1 MEDTSDAAKGGLFS
15 GSRSTAVETPRT
27 AAPVRGRTVDQEPG
41 SLFTGGGTDDAFTAR
56 EGPPGPQGPQG
67 PRGRAGEMGTPGFG
81 IDNVTITPSN
91 AQPGDTVTLTVSY
104 EGSTRTSAVTF
115 TIPENGAAGSGIAN
129 IAIDTGQSVG
139 NGTRYRL
146 TITYDDGDSNTV
158 DFIAPVGPQGIQGN
172 PGNPGTDAS
181 DIDSVTVDATDPTAA
196 TFTFTLENGDTVG
209 PSNAINIQGPMGN
222 QGDPGAGLDNV
233 VIDDSDPTAA
243 TFRFQTTAG
252 NTFTS
257 NAVDIEGPQGPTGP
271 QGSRGPVGPD
281 GQDAPILSTVSI
293 DDTDPTQAT
302 FTFTDTDSNTIGP
315 SNVVNIQGPQGARG
329 EQGDRGL
336 TGPAGSNGR
345 DGTDG
350 TNASEIDTVTVE
362 ASNPQAAT
370 FTFTLANG
378 TVLSPTNAVDIEGPQ
393 GPAGPAGS
401 AGSAG
406 PRGRGITSI
415 TKVGEL
421 VTVLFTDNT
430 TSTFTVPNGADG
442 GIGPIGPA
450 GNGIVTIVQIPASP
464 TLGQASTV
472 QVTTT
477 DGQVQ
482 SLQLPAGA
490 QGVAGP
496 RGPTGA
502 DGADGV
508 SLTVLDEGINP
519 ISTVSMLDFTGEGV
533 VVSDEGSGRAQVQID
548 GATPLVLFDEG
559 NRLSSDLASV
569 NFVGTGVTA
578 TTVGDD
584 ATITITS
591 GTMTPELTVE
601 DEGRAI
607 DTNVGNIDFVGDG
620 VVVSDNGV
628 GSVTVT
634 IAGGG
639 GVTPPP
645 AHADIRV
652 TSSLTEATAPFTGN
666 VTYTVNITSSNPL
679 QGTFTFQSITN
690 ATSSAGTPTVNS
702 DRVSV
707 AYSGLGVG
715 TYTTSFTVNYRDN
728 SNNAFSTNVSRT
740 LTIDSPWFADVRT
753 SVPADNND
761 LTNRGV
767 YSSGSRVTFT
777 GNVSNPTIYI
787 ALPTG
792 TYNFRTGLA
801 FISGTRVTTGYT
813 QSGFDLYSFGTI
825 GSGENITIEVQDG

>member
-1 MEDTSDAAKGGLFS
+1 MEDTSEAAKGGLFS

-27 AAPVRGRTVDQEPG
+27 AAPVRGRTADQEPG
-41 SLFTGGGTDDAFTAR
+41 SLLTGGGVDDAYTAQQ
-56 EGPPGPQGPQG
+56 GPPGPQGPQG
-67 PRGRAGEMGTPGFG
+67 AMGRPGTTGPAGPG
-81 IDNVTITPSN
+81 IDSVVFSPTN
-91 AQPGDTVTLTVSY
+91 AGPGDTVRLIVNYDSGQSADVNFTLPVD
-104 EGSTRTSAVTF
+104 G
-115 TIPENGAAGSGIAN
+115 NDGSGIAN
-129 IAIDTGQSVG
+129 ITIDAGQSVPT
-139 NGTRYRL
+139 GTRYRL
-146 TITYDDGDSNTV
+146 TITYDDTTSDTV
-158 DFIAPVGPQGIQGN
+158 DFIAPVGPRGLTGAT
-172 PGNPGTDAS
+172 GTPGTDAS
-181 DIDSVTVDATDPTAA
+181 DIDTVNIDATDPTAA
-196 TFTFTLENGDTVG
+196 TFTFTLENGNTVG
-209 PSNAINIQGPMGN
+209 PSNAVDLRGPAGA

-271 QGSRGPVGPD
+271 QGSQGPVGPD

-336 TGPAGSNGR
+336 TGPAGADGR

-350 TNASEIDTVTVE
+350 TNASEINTVTVE
-362 ASNPQAAT
+362 ATDPTSAT

-378 TVLSPTNAVDIEGPQ
+378 TVLSPTNTVDIQGPQ
-393 GPAGPAGS
+393 GDEGPAGP

-415 TKVGEL
+415 TKSGET

-430 TSTFTVPNGADG
+430 TSTFTVPDGADG
-442 GIGPIGPA
+442 GVGPIGPA

-464 TLGQASTV
+464 TLGQTSTV

-490 QGVAGP
+490 QGVTGP

-679 QGTFTFQSITN
+679 QGTFVFQSITN
-690 ATSSAGTPTVNS
+690 ATSSAGTPTVNG

-761 LTNRGV
+761 LTSRGV

-777 GNVSNPTIYI
+777 GNASNPTIYI

>member
-81 IDNVTITPSN
+81 IDNITITPSN

-104 EGSTRTSAVTF
+104 EGSTRTSDVTF

-146 TITYDDGDSNTV
+146 TITYDNGNSNTV

-329 EQGDRGL
+329 EQGERGIA
-336 TGPAGSNGR
+336 GPAGVDGR

-393 GPAGPAGS
+393 GPVGPAGS
-401 AGSAG
+401 AGSSG

-415 TKVGEL
+415 TKAGEL

-502 DGADGV
+502 DGTDGV